1 MDAVLRPAAPWRRR
15 PLPRAV
21 KPLLWLLLLTPLA
34 VLVWQAI
41 NGDLGA
47 NPAETLIRA
56 LGDWAIRFLTLALA
70 VTPLRQGLA
79 WPALGGL
86 RRLLGLFAAAY
97 AGLHT
102 LAYVWLDQAWS
113 WSAVVQ
119 DVIKRPFITVG
130 MAAVVL
136 LLLMSVTSPR
146 AVARRMGGLAW
157 RRLHRGVYAVAILVV
172 LHFWWMREG
181 KQDFA
186 EVWLWG
192 GLLAA
197 LLLLRW
203 PRCQQ
208 ALQAWG
214 KGRSKAHWS
223 A

>member
-1 MDAVLRPAAPWRRR
+1 MALASTHGATWRRR
-15 PLPRAV
+15 PLPRWV

-34 VLVWQAI
+34 GLLWQAV

-47 NPAETLIRA
+47 NPAETLIRS
-56 LGDWAIRFLTLALA
+56 LGDWAIRCLTLALA

-79 WPALGGL
+79 WPALGSV

-102 LAYVWLDQAWS
+102 LGYIWLDQAWS
-113 WSAVVQ
+113 WSAVWQ
-119 DVIKRPFITVG
+119 DVLKRPFITVG
-130 MAAVVL
+130 MAAMVL
-136 LLLMSVTSPR
+136 LLLMSLSSPR
-146 AVARRMGGLAW
+146 WVARRMGARLW
-157 RRLHRGVYAVAILVV
+157 QRLHRSVYAVAVLVV

-186 EVWLWG
+186 EVGLWG
-192 GLLAA
+192 GLLAL

-203 PRCQQ
+203 PPLQQ

-214 KGRSKAHWS
+214 RGRSKAHWS